1 MTPYMNRNDNSN
13 IEAYEID
20 GDSITVKFMSGRWQ
34 YYLYTSQKPGPIV
47 VEKMQDLAREGRG
60 LNSYISRVVR
70 TNFERK
76 W

>member
-1 MTPYMNRNDNSN
+1 MTPYMNLNGNSN
-13 IEAYEID
+13 VEAYEIT

-34 YYLYTSQKPGPIV
+34 YYLYSSQRPGSAV
-47 VEKMQDLAREGRG
+47 VDQMKNLAQQGRG

-70 TNFERK
+70 TNFESK

>member
-1 MTPYMNRNDNSN
+1 MTPYMNRNGNSN
-13 IEAYEID
+13 VEAYEID
-20 GDSITVKFMSGRWQ
+20 GDSITVKFMSGRWL
-34 YYLYTSQKPGPIV
+34 YYLYTSQRPGAAV
-47 VEKMQDLAREGRG
+47 VEQMQDLARQGRG

>member
-1 MTPYMNRNDNSN
+1 MTPYMNLNGNSN
-13 IEAYEID
+13 VEAYEID

-34 YYLYTSQKPGPIV
+34 YYLYTSQKPGIAV
-47 VEKMQDLAREGRG
+47 VKQMQDLTRQGRG
-60 LNSYISRVVR
+60 LNSYISRVVK

>member
-1 MTPYMNRNDNSN
+1 MPLHNGNSN